1 MILQLVGIKQMA
13 RIKISD
19 LNTTQEKLLI
29 YEISNMESV
38 SIFGGD
44 SDSFRELVKFGIQ
57 SMEFILLAYAI
68 DSISYLGSSF
78 NSKD

>member
-1 MILQLVGIKQMA
+1 MA
-13 RIKISD
+13 RITISD

-29 YEISNMESV
+29 HEISSIESV
-38 SIFGGD
+38 YIVGGNRGN
-44 SDSFRELVKFGIQ
+44 FHELVKFGIK

-78 NSKD
+78 NGNY

>member
-1 MILQLVGIKQMA
+1 MA
-13 RIKISD
+13 RITISD
-19 LNTTQEKLLI
+19 LHITQEKLLI
-29 YEISNMESV
+29 NEISNLESV

-44 SDSFRELVKFGIQ
+44 SNNFQELVRFGIK

-78 NSKD
+78 NNKD